1 VATELGCLTPLTN
14 LRVRRNLDLH
24 WDQEFG
30 RDPDDEMVTICGGEG
45 FCMLRT
51 EINDFGWLASLASLH
66 RLTSLD
72 LSQCHGVTMKALTA
86 LQGCTTLDTLAL
98 CDRLGRSICHGKI
111 L

>member
-1 VATELGCLTPLTN
+1 
-14 LRVRRNLDLH
+14 
-24 WDQEFG
+24 
-30 RDPDDEMVTICGGEG
+30 
-45 FCMLRT
+45 MLRT

-98 CDRLGRSICHGKI
+98 CDRSGRSICHGKI